1 MITAINQVVMVQV
14 GVHQSDTLYGAPSYE
29 PYPDIKFEKEYTHRG
44 GRDKN
49 RWPFTQTPAFQAVP
63 WEGNSGV

>member
-1 MITAINQVVMVQV
+1 MITAINQVVMDQV

-49 RWPFTQTPAFQAVP
+49 R
-63 WEGNSGV
+63 